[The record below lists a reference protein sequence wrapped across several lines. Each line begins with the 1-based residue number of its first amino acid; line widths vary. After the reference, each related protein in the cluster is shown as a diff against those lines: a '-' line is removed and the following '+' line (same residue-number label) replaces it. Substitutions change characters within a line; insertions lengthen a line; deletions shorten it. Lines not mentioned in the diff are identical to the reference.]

1 MSGKNVA
8 TVRGETQLGSDAIA
22 FGARQGAFGSV
33 AVRMVCRPSA
43 ARQARRLVSAALGAW
58 GMAELCADA
67 QQIVSELVANV
78 VSHTNCATFRLEVR
92 REESGV
98 VRIEVG
104 DRSRVIPEPRHLGTC
119 SESGRG
125 LLMVEALSC
134 RWGCERRRRGKVVW
148 AELKPPRETSP

>member
-8 TVRGETQLGSDAIA
+8 TDRREPQLGLDAIA
-22 FGARQGAFGSV
+22 FGARPGAFESV
-33 AVRMVCRPSA
+33 AERMVCRPSA

-78 VSHTNCATFRLEVR
+78 VTHTNCATFRLEVR
-92 REESGV
+92 RGTSGV
-98 VRIEVG
+98 VRVEVG
-104 DRSRVIPEPRHLGTC
+104 DRSRVIPEPQRPGAC

-125 LLMVEALSC
+125 LLMVEALSF
-134 RWGCERRRRGKVVW
+134 RWGCEQRRRGKVVW
-148 AELKPPRETSP
+148 AELKPTRETSP